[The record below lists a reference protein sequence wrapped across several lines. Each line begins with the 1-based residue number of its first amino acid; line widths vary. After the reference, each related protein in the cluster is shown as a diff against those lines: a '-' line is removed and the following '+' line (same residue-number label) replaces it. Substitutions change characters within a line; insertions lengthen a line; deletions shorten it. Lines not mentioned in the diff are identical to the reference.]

1 MATPP
6 IRYEMND
13 ENQFMLCR
21 SCRNH
26 LGALGSNCY
35 GQAFDGLV
43 CLTADNVRTDETPTS
58 TLDRMLYW
66 DGTRGLRDA
75 ATHDPVDNDPR
86 PLKNE
91 SPENKR

>member
-58 TLDRMLYW
+58 TLYDMPAMNVYCSGC
-66 DGTRGLRDA
+66 DTRVGGRIEILQRKQGFYS
-75 ATHDPVDNDPR
+75 NN
-86 PLKNE
+86 L
-91 SPENKR
+91 